1 MYKICSTPNAVPW
14 RGCKVSQNK
23 KMHTYI
29 FLFLSKVRTFP
40 GTNSQI
46 SSKEHVEKPA
56 QKKNLKWHT
65 LLFLYCFFIKPWNFV
80 ADVESESFPNYHMPG
95 CSKSFILTGR
105 CIAST
110 PQNTKLGFDNFK
122 TKIGE
127 HYHHSEAP
135 TTNIFPRILA
145 KKQHFSKENSL
156 YSRQGCRIVFSAWKP
171 IFCA

>member
-1 MYKICSTPNAVPW
+1 MYSCSTPNAVPR

-80 ADVESESFPNYHMPG
+80 ADVKSEAFPNYHMPG

-105 CIAST
+105 CMAST

-122 TKIGE
+122 KNWWTLPPPRGPN
-127 HYHHSEAP
+127 HQY
-135 TTNIFPRILA
+135 FPQNFG
-145 KKQHFSKENSL
+145 KKKHFSKENSL